1 MKKYGE
7 VEVKL
12 HSFLI
17 SALYEVSDQRHA
29 KIALTPG
36 QRTAGTI

>member
-1 MKKYGE
+1 MIFLG

-17 SALYEVSDQRHA
+17 SALYGIPV
-29 KIALTPG
+29 KIRG
-36 QRTAGTI
+36 DENKVV

>member
-1 MKKYGE
+1 MTCTFVKHPAMWPYGS

-17 SALYEVSDQRHA
+17 STL
-29 KIALTPG
+29 IAE
-36 QRTAGTI
+36 